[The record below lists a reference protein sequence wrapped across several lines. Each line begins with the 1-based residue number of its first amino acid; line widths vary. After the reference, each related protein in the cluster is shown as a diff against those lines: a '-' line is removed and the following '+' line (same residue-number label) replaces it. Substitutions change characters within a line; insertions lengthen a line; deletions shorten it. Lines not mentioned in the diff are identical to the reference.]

1 MQMKVVNIKPGDVNQ
16 RCCIQRMT
24 QTYSKKR
31 TTSAT
36 NKIVYI
42 LPLCRLEIF

>member
-16 RCCIQRMT
+16 RCGIQRMT

-31 TTSAT
+31 TTSAP